1 MDFFHWSPLS
11 DLSGRMSTLQ
21 IKANDTACSDGT
33 SIWLTSLPLKS
44 EVQNLSKWEF
54 FDAKKLRYECQPS
67 RLSLNCVCLKK
78 FSIDHALSCKVD
90 GFIHIRHNDI
100 LNVTSDFL
108 SVVCKDV
115 EKEPTLDSSPAG
127 TEKFRED
134 IVARGFWQRMQR
146 VFTDVKVFYPL
157 APSYQ
162 S

>member
-1 MDFFHWSPLS
+1 
-11 DLSGRMSTLQ
+11 MSTISAVIELCLLEKIQ
-21 IKANDTACSDGT
+21 HRSRVI
-33 SIWLTSLPLKS
+33 
-44 EVQNLSKWEF
+44 VQSGWI
-54 FDAKKLRYECQPS
+54 YT
-67 RLSLNCVCLKK
+67 
-78 FSIDHALSCKVD
+78 
-90 GFIHIRHNDI
+90 IRHNDI